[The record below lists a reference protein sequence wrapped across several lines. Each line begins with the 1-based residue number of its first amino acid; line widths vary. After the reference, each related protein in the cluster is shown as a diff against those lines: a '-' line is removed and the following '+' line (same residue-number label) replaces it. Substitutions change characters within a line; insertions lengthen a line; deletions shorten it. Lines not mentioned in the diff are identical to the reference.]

1 MKKKVL
7 AAVLAAAMVL
17 GTAGCSGGNGGQVSD
32 DSRNSDDSR
41 TEDNS
46 GDDGAD
52 AEETEI
58 QVFIAASLNTVM
70 TELAETYNEDHPE
83 VKITY
88 NADSSGTLLTQ
99 IEEGYECDIFFSAAQ
114 TQMDTLEED
123 GLMVEGTRANVVNNQ
138 VVVITLKDSGT
149 AVTGLENL
157 QDAESIAL
165 AGGSVPVGRYTRV
178 ALVNLGILPET
189 DDPASIT
196 TSEISEALGGV
207 EISEQDNVSKVL
219 TAVVEGSCEVGTTYY
234 SDTYGYEDDL
244 DILQTVS
251 YDLTGNVIYPIAR
264 VVNEEADD
272 AQNAAA
278 DDFLAFVL
286 SDEAK
291 AVFDSY
297 YFDTNV
303 E

>member
-1 MKKKVL
+1 MKKRVLSVLL
-7 AAVLAAAMVL
+7 AAVMVFSM
-17 GTAGCSGGNGGQVSD
+17 AGCSGGGSSSESSD
-32 DSRNSDDSR
+32 DTAASASEDSGSSDAA
-41 TEDNS
+41 E
-46 GDDGAD
+46 
-52 AEETEI
+52 EETEI

-70 TELAETYNEDHPE
+70 TEIAELYNEDHPN

-99 IEEGYECDIFFSAAQ
+99 IQEGYECDIFFSAAQ
-114 TQMDTLEED
+114 KQMDDLEAD

-138 VVVITLKDSGT
+138 VVVVTLKDSGT
-149 AVTGLENL
+149 SVTGLENL
-157 QDAESIAL
+157 GDAESIAL
-165 AGGSVPVGRYTRV
+165 AGGSVPVGRYTRQ

-189 DDPASIT
+189 DDPTSIT
-196 TSEISEALGGV
+196 TEEVSEALGGV

-219 TAVVEGSCEVGTTYY
+219 TAVAEGSCEVGTTYY

-244 DILQTVS
+244 EILQTVS
-251 YDLTGNVIYPIAR
+251 YDLTGDVIYPIAR

-278 DDFLAFVL
+278 DDFLQFVL

-297 YFDTNV
+297 YFDTNI

>member
-88 NADSSGTLLTQ
+88 NADSSGN
-99 IEEGYECDIFFSAAQ
+99 SAHP
-114 TQMDTLEED
+114 D
-123 GLMVEGTRANVVNNQ
+123 R
-138 VVVITLKDSGT
+138 
-149 AVTGLENL
+149 
-157 QDAESIAL
+157 
-165 AGGSVPVGRYTRV
+165 R
-178 ALVNLGILPET
+178 
-189 DDPASIT
+189 
-196 TSEISEALGGV
+196 GV
-207 EISEQDNVSKVL
+207 
-219 TAVVEGSCEVGTTYY
+219 
-234 SDTYGYEDDL
+234 
-244 DILQTVS
+244 
-251 YDLTGNVIYPIAR
+251 
-264 VVNEEADD
+264 
-272 AQNAAA
+272 
-278 DDFLAFVL
+278 
-286 SDEAK
+286 
-291 AVFDSY
+291 
-297 YFDTNV
+297 
-303 E
+303 